1 MLSTHEA
8 SALGHGLHVG
18 QVVSEQENT
27 RTEELHMN
35 ELNTNALGSSAMNT
49 TEMNS
54 NELAASEISPNES
67 ELISHEFGVVPPADY
82 DLFDTHFD
90 IDSAMQAS
98 FADATQGFWEGFP
111 GNVEVSGW

>member
-1 MLSTHEA
+1 
-8 SALGHGLHVG
+8 
-18 QVVSEQENT
+18 
-27 RTEELHMN
+27 MN